1 MRLKKIMVV
10 VFGYGIYNF
19 KNQVGK
25 IDFINNFAHLNILVH
40 DMMNSLYYEYWPDKQ
55 KYLYVYQQQGLRD
68 VDFSSFLAPA
78 KYSNAKVT

>member
-40 DMMNSLYYEYWPDKQ
+40 DMMNSLYYEY
-55 KYLYVYQQQGLRD
+55 
-68 VDFSSFLAPA
+68 
-78 KYSNAKVT
+78 